1 MSERIK
7 LLVITHNYPRFEGDF
22 AGVFLQLLNRRLV
35 ERGIDPIILA
45 PHYPGSPEHEEGHGV
60 KIVRFR
66 YADKDEDENLAYH
79 GQMHKLVLSSVG
91 GIFALKN
98 FLNHFRRE
106 AERIIENEKIDIVA
120 GHWLVPAGLVMK
132 PLMNKYRMPMVMS
145 SHGTDIRLMSK
156 YMGAVY
162 RFLQPFCRR
171 LHSWTVVSSF
181 LRNEIVKQDRR
192 LDSILKVLPLP
203 HDEALFFIDDSIE
216 RDKNL
221 IVSVTR
227 FTEQK
232 RVEKLVEAFAFVA
245 EKNSAARLEIYGE
258 GELRAKI
265 EAQIISL
272 NLFDRITI
280 NPPVPQK
287 ELREVYNRASIVVLN
302 SYREGFGL
310 ALSEAMLCG
319 AAVVGVNS
327 GGITDIIEHE
337 KTGLL
342 AELDNS
348 QSIAANL
355 NRLLADET
363 LRQSLAGAGNQHAR
377 AHFSSGPL
385 AAEYA
390 ELIKAALGRA

>member
-1 MSERIK
+1 MSDRIR

-22 AGVFLQLLNRRLV
+22 AGIFLQLLNRRIV
-35 ERGIDPIILA
+35 ENGIDPIILA
-45 PHYPGSPEHEEGHGV
+45 PHYPGSPEYEEGQGV

-91 GIFALKN
+91 GIFAFKN

-106 AERIIENEKIDIVA
+106 AEQIIEREQIEIVA

-132 PLMNKYRMPMVMS
+132 PLMNRYRLPMIMS

-171 LHSWTVVSSF
+171 LHSWTVVSNF
-181 LRNEIVKQDRR
+181 LKNEIVKQDRR

-203 HDEALFFIDDSIE
+203 HDESLFYIDDSIE
-216 RDKNL
+216 RDANL
-221 IVSVTR
+221 VVAVTR

-232 RVEKLVEAFAFVA
+232 RVEKLVDAFALVA
-245 EKNSAARLEIYGE
+245 KQSNSARLAIYGE
-258 GELRAKI
+258 GELRPKI
-265 EAQIISL
+265 ETQIKSL
-272 NLFDRITI
+272 NLSDRII
-280 NPPVPQK
+280 LNPPVSQN
-287 ELREVYNRASIVVLN
+287 ELSEVYNRAGIVVLN

-310 ALSEAMLCG
+310 ALSEAMMCG

-327 GGITDIIEHE
+327 GGITDIIDHK

-342 AELDNS
+342 AELDNP
-348 QSIAANL
+348 QSLADAL
-355 NRLLADET
+355 NRLLADDT
-363 LRQSLAGAGNQHAR
+363 LRQSLASAGNQHAR
-377 AHFSSGPL
+377 DSYSSANL
-385 AAEYA
+385 AADYA
-390 ELIKAALGRA
+390 GLIKAALGRS